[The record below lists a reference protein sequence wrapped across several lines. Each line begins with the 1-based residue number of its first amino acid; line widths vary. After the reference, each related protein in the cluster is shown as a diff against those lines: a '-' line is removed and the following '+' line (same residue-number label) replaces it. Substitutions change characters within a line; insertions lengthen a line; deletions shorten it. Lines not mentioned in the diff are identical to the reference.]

1 MQMHQTS
8 AFIMLMVLYL
18 MKINASPATNLF
30 ELTKTLQPVVR
41 RCLFGC
47 PERTWKGGHETKKM
61 EMELLH
67 QYSLCVCAMSVLDYT
82 KLRATQIRL
91 SFEE

>member
-1 MQMHQTS
+1 MHQTA
-8 AFIMLMVLYL
+8 AFIMLRVLYL

-47 PERTWKGGHETKKM
+47 PERNM
-61 EMELLH
+61 ER
-67 QYSLCVCAMSVLDYT
+67 
-82 KLRATQIRL
+82 RA
-91 SFEE
+91 